1 MIEDYDYPDIDERTI
16 ELLRKIDAEFKRGP
30 KPIEGMYTRIHGR
43 ETSFR
48 AAAMFAIGLTSS
60 RTAIAYAMREV
71 MLIPARNTTVAVMNA
86 GTEHEHYQVMGTDE
100 FHYPFKGLVDWVR
113 NI

>member
-1 MIEDYDYPDIDERTI
+1 MIEDWETPDVDERTI
-16 ELLRKIDAEFKRGP
+16 ELLRKLDAEFKRGP
-30 KPIEGMYTRIHGR
+30 KPIEGKYSRTHGR

-60 RTAIAYAMREV
+60 RTALEFSKREV
-71 MLIPARNTTVAVMNA
+71 MLIPIRNTTVAVMNA

-113 NI
+113 DI